1 MLPVTNIGNVIHDK
15 YKIMTEDLYEENLRW
30 LSVVDDLGTFYRVTL
45 MSASENTLILP
56 VFVSDLVNNPIDI
69 VLKNDPQ
76 NMNYIYYSTKSP
88 LVVAFDTEIR
98 KSNYKLIHL
107 FENVFE
113 YCDFLKHCHESDPP
127 VYINYIDS
135 RRLQVEVGSSNR
147 KYITNSL
154 ESFSFKEVTKAKLDL
169 WKTIGLSNL
178 VHPDILN
185 KGQASVVTDLF
196 ALSNL
201 VYFTIFKKIFDR
213 DDYQLSKKQEI
224 STYSPEKISDQ
235 SLKDLEKILRSQIAH
250 ILIMHPDRI
259 SNSLLS
265 LMARSL
271 FDIQSYTSLAEY
283 KEDIKKIID
292 ELHSRVKRSSVQG
305 RSDKQAGNDEEKG
318 FAGIAGMRDLK
329 DQLKNEVLD
338 LIINPEEY

>member
-107 FENVFE
+107 FENVLE

-201 VYFTIFKKIFDR
+201 VYFTIFKN
-213 DDYQLSKKQEI
+213 L
-224 STYSPEKISDQ
+224 
-235 SLKDLEKILRSQIAH
+235 
-250 ILIMHPDRI
+250 
-259 SNSLLS
+259 
-265 LMARSL
+265 
-271 FDIQSYTSLAEY
+271 
-283 KEDIKKIID
+283 
-292 ELHSRVKRSSVQG
+292 
-305 RSDKQAGNDEEKG
+305 
-318 FAGIAGMRDLK
+318 
-329 DQLKNEVLD
+329 
-338 LIINPEEY
+338 